1 MYFIFINRNGIYKGY
16 EDYAYVYRGGI
27 IMDKY
32 KIMVKGIVQYEDK
45 YLPVERWYDDRIVN
59 PYQWEFIDGKLE
71 FGELPEKGV
80 INIIQEN
87 TGLSV
92 QINRILYTW
101 SFMVG
106 DVCNI
111 GITFLCLSSQDDVI
125 LSENLNEYKWVLKDE
140 IGNYIEN
147 KNILSDIDRAE
158 L

>member
-1 MYFIFINRNGIYKGY
+1 MGAI
-16 EDYAYVYRGGI
+16 GGND
-27 IMDKY
+27 MEKY

-45 YLPVERWYDDRIVN
+45 YLLTEKWYDDRIIE

-80 INIIQEN
+80 LRMVSEN

-92 QINRILYTW
+92 QITRILYTW

-111 GITFLCLSSQDDVI
+111 GISFLCMSTDDNVV
-125 LSENLNEYKWVLKDE
+125 LSESLNNYKWVKKE
-140 IGNYIEN
+140 NFSNYISN
-147 KNILSDIDRAE
+147 TAMLSDIEKAE

>member
-1 MYFIFINRNGIYKGY
+1 M
-16 EDYAYVYRGGI
+16 E
-27 IMDKY
+27 KY

-45 YLPVERWYDDRIVN
+45 YLLVEKWYDDRIMD

-71 FGELPEKGV
+71 FGEEPEKGV
-80 INIIQEN
+80 LRLIFET

-92 QINRILYTW
+92 QVNRILYTW

-111 GITFLCLSSQDDVI
+111 GISFLCISTREDVVI
-125 LSENLNEYKWVLKDE
+125 PEELHDYKWVTKEELPY
-140 IGNYIEN
+140 YISN
-147 KNILSDIDRAE
+147 KAVLADIEKAE

>member
-1 MYFIFINRNGIYKGY
+1 M
-16 EDYAYVYRGGI
+16 E
-27 IMDKY
+27 KY

-45 YLPVERWYDDRIVN
+45 YLLVERWYDDRIVS

-71 FGELPEKGV
+71 FGDVPEKSV
-80 INIIQEN
+80 VRLILEN

-92 QINRILYTW
+92 HINRILYTW

-111 GITFLCLSSQDDVI
+111 GISFLCISAQNDVI
-125 LSENLNEYKWVLKDE
+125 LSEELHDYKWVAKDE
-140 IGNYIEN
+140 FENYIESAAL
-147 KNILSDIDRAE
+147 LSDIERAE